1 MIHVVVIAP
10 TLAVRTGLRALL
22 ETNEDIEVVT
32 EAPSLDS
39 PEVAASEADV
49 FVITG
54 IAAGREV
61 LERALGSL
69 DETVGVLV
77 LADQPDSAVHLTRL
91 PVRAWGVL
99 PLDASM
105 EELSAAVYAVREGL
119 VVGTPPLLEPMLAR
133 PLTIS
138 DERGAVAET
147 LTEREA
153 EVLEYLAQGLANKQ
167 IAAVLEISEHTV
179 KFHVSSIYSKLG
191 ATNRAEAVRLGA
203 RQGLIVL

>member
-1 MIHVVVIAP
+1 LIHVVVIAP
-10 TLAVRTGLRALL
+10 TLAIRTGLRALL
-22 ETNEDIEVVT
+22 ESDESIEVIA

-39 PEVAASEADV
+39 PDTASPEADV
-49 FVITG
+49 FVISG
-54 IAAGREV
+54 EAAGREA
-61 LERALGSL
+61 LEQALASL
-69 DETVGVLV
+69 DETIGVLI
-77 LADQPDSAVHLTRL
+77 LADQPDSVEPLTGL
-91 PVRAWGVL
+91 PVRAWGLL

-105 EELSAAVYAVREGL
+105 EELSAAVYAVQEGL
-119 VVGTPPLLEPMLAR
+119 VVGAPPLLEPLLSR

-138 DERGAVAET
+138 DDSAAVTEA

-167 IAAVLEISEHTV
+167 IAAVLTISEHTV